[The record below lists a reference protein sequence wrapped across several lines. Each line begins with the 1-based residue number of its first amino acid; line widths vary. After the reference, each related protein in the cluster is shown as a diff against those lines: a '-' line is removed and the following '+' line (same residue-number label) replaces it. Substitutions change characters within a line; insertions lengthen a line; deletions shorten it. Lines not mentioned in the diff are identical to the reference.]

1 MKNKKIKIISYG
13 IILLV
18 VILVFGILLENN
30 HNMNQWH
37 DSINNITQTKD
48 QIEQIQIIQF
58 TPSSETRFNVER
70 EKYDYYISF
79 IKSLEVF
86 PCDND
91 LLSGTSVCFIIRYE
105 NKTEFK
111 ALFMGNYVII
121 NNEYFYRMKNYSA
134 VENIF
139 NDLFI

>member
-30 HNMNQWH
+30 HNMNQWY

-58 TPSSETRFNVER
+58 TPSSETRFN
-70 EKYDYYISF
+70 
-79 IKSLEVF
+79 
-86 PCDND
+86 
-91 LLSGTSVCFIIRYE
+91 
-105 NKTEFK
+105 
-111 ALFMGNYVII
+111 
-121 NNEYFYRMKNYSA
+121 FYGQLCNRQ
-134 VENIF
+134 
-139 NDLFI
+139 

>member
-1 MKNKKIKIISYG
+1 MKTNKIKTISYG

-18 VILVFGILLENN
+18 VILVSGILLENN
-30 HNMNQWH
+30 HNMKQWH
-37 DSINNITQTKD
+37 DNINNIAQPKD

-58 TPSSETRFNVER
+58 TPGGKIKYDVER

-86 PCDND
+86 PCDNE

-105 NKTEFK
+105 DKTEFK
-111 ALFMGNYVII
+111 ALFMGNYVTV
-121 NNEYFYRMKNYSA
+121 NNEYFYRIKNYSE
-134 VENIF
+134 VEDIF
-139 NDLFI
+139 NNII

>member
-1 MKNKKIKIISYG
+1 MKNKKIKTISYG

-18 VILVFGILLENN
+18 VILVSGILLKNN
-30 HNMNQWH
+30 HNMKQWH
-37 DSINNITQTKD
+37 DNINNITQPKD
-48 QIEQIQIIQF
+48 RIEQIQIIQF
-58 TPSSETRFNVER
+58 TPGGEIKYDVER

-86 PCDND
+86 PCDNE

-105 NKTEFK
+105 DKTEFK
-111 ALFMGNYVII
+111 ALFMGNYVTV
-121 NNEYFYRMKNYSA
+121 NNEYFYRIKNYSE

-139 NDLFI
+139 NNII

>member
-1 MKNKKIKIISYG
+1 MKTNKIKTISYG

-18 VILVFGILLENN
+18 VILVSGILLENN
-30 HNMNQWH
+30 HNMKQWH
-37 DSINNITQTKD
+37 DNINNIAQPKD
-48 QIEQIQIIQF
+48 WIEQIQIIQF
-58 TPSSETRFNVER
+58 TSGGETKYDVER

-86 PCDND
+86 PCDNE

-105 NKTEFK
+105 DKTEFK
-111 ALFMGNYVII
+111 ALFMGNYVTV
-121 NNEYFYRMKNYSA
+121 NNEYFYRIKNYSE

-139 NDLFI
+139 NNII